1 MEVTMKKTVKE
12 IMSTDVCVVRH
23 WETLNR
29 AARLMW
35 ERDLGCVPVVDE
47 GTQLVGI
54 VTDRDVCMGAYT
66 QGRKLDE
73 IPVGTVCTRT
83 VYQVGPDTTL
93 DAAEALMR
101 QRRVRRLPVCD
112 ARGVLIG
119 MLSLADLA
127 VHLKLRA
134 DAPVTDGL
142 SPMSVAATVEAVS
155 EPRSLRSAAC

>member
-1 MEVTMKKTVKE
+1 MKKTVKE

-47 GTQLVGI
+47 ATQLVGI

-66 QGRKLDE
+66 QGRRLDD
-73 IPVGTVCTRT
+73 IHVGSVCTRT

-93 DAAEALMR
+93 HAAEALMR
-101 QRRVRRLPVCD
+101 ERRVRRLPVCD
-112 ARGVLIG
+112 AHGMVIG
-119 MLSLADLA
+119 MLSIADLA
-127 VHLKLRA
+127 MHLKVRA
-134 DAPVTDGL
+134 DAPMTDAL
-142 SPMSVAATVEAVS
+142 SPMRIAATVEAVS
-155 EPRSLRSAAC
+155 EPRSMRSAAC